1 MFAEAAEAASL
12 VGLEIPVAAADI
24 VVDTAVAVVADTVVD
39 TAVAVVADTVV
50 AAVAGTAAVG
60 AVGTEAAAG
69 PLEAQSAE
77 DHYCKSIPKQSAG
90 CPVEH

>member
-24 VVDTAVAVVADTVVD
+24 VVDTAVAVVADTVV
-39 TAVAVVADTVV
+39 AAVV
-50 AAVAGTAAVG
+50 GTAAVG